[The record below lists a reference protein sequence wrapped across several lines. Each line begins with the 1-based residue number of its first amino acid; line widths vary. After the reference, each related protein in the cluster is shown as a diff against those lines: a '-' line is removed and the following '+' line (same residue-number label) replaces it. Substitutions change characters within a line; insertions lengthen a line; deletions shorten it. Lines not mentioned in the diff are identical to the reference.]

1 MKYKWI
7 VKNAYIN
14 FKLNNLYMLIN
25 PSHKIYLKK
34 DMCYCFEIYIKYR
47 IFNNCILVCDM
58 LDNWWKLISSTLHL
72 DKSHIKYNYLSNT
85 FIVSDFE
92 LGIKL
97 ESNLLTKFNFEFYNG
112 LILNQLSITNG
123 LSLKRENYN
132 KSLKFSNC
140 KFNKEFCIARIN
152 ISKQIVFE
160 NIYFLENVFIEWV
173 NFNENSC
180 LRFFKC
186 NFKKQCNFKYNI
198 FYNEIDF
205 LDIYAKELI
214 LEQNIFNKFLYIQ
227 NSTINNINL
236 WKNKFKNRC
245 YFMDSVFGNKNNE
258 NIKLNFSN
266 AHFEDNAYFNN
277 SEFYSYADFH
287 ECEFD
292 DIACFYGVKF
302 YKAPNFS
309 ACYFKEP
316 KAVNLINV
324 DIDKLDFKSV
334 EKYIEDNYK
343 DESYKNE
350 TKGIQDEKEIFKIQ
364 NEYRLRYAKNLKDS
378 FRVIK
383 DVLITQNN
391 TLEAQEW
398 HKLELY
404 AKEKELEIQLSKN
417 KNDNLKKESKNQ
429 VYNPKDYEKFNYSK
443 IISLIIFLL
452 KTIGYLSVN
461 ILIIIELVLVAP
473 FFTIMFYCVY
483 VVFFIYKILTFILKS
498 FYPLD
503 INKFIIFWRI
513 KFNKIKRKLI
523 VSGRKMLDFTLWFDC
538 VLLQVYRNT
547 SNHHTNFL
555 KILNFTIL
563 MISLY
568 AFMGFV
574 FSKTINFISSF
585 NSVSIIIANY
595 FILFALIMVF
605 FNVKRQL
612 YQQGSILFFGIF
624 GIFIILMMSF
634 LLPVYI
640 PTFCFLVYFASILFF
655 YLLFLCEIKLFVFIL
670 RLVAYGCLIVVIILK
685 PQLINPFVGIFSS
698 DKLYESQ
705 FEKSLND
712 LNASAIVNL
721 ASILQNDFNL
731 HLKDQ
736 NISFTELNSAKALI
750 MANKEKLKE
759 ILSKVYNDKYESDY
773 KKVLNELENNTSN
786 VKNII
791 EEIDNKNNNSVVSA
805 QLNKFLKLN
814 FSQEIDILYAIKSN
828 FSISEKLSPE
838 QMALFDQKDSQDKLK
853 SVLALLKFKS
863 SFEGILKIINQDEIT
878 ENTIKSTGVLYGII
892 LLLCIFSLQKTAR
905 KNSIVPS

>member
-1 MKYKWI
+1 MERNIHNIELEIPNSGIFIMGLENENLIISLDLAKFECKKKLNAGELAKPLHPYIIYEVLEKNNKNNFNDVKIIDKIEDENNIIYYFNFRLILKENEDNKNKEALKTLSFMQNFIPAYFFSYQIIGDSKAIPKNVLEYLKNRYGYEGKNYKSIFKKEVYINCNCFERLNFSHCEFESKVSLRFLKDNKYK
-7 VKNAYIN
+7 
-14 FKLNNLYMLIN
+14 
-25 PSHKIYLKK
+25 
-34 DMCYCFEIYIKYR
+34 
-47 IFNNCILVCDM
+47 
-58 LDNWWKLISSTLHL
+58 
-72 DKSHIKYNYLSNT
+72 
-85 FIVSDFE
+85 
-92 LGIKL
+92 
-97 ESNLLTKFNFEFYNG
+97 EFHNG
-112 LILNQLSITNG
+112 VD
-123 LSLKRENYN
+123 
-132 KSLKFSNC
+132 FSNC
-140 KFNKEFCIARIN
+140 IFKNEVDFSYFASGTPLPDNKYYNNAQNTLFKDCIFEN
-152 ISKQIVFE
+152 KVDFHNSKITN
-160 NIYFLENVFIEWV
+160 NIYFN
-173 NFNENSC
+173 
-180 LRFFKC
+180 
-186 NFKKQCNFKYNI
+186 
-198 FYNEIDF
+198 
-205 LDIYAKELI
+205 
-214 LEQNIFNKFLYIQ
+214 
-227 NSTINNINL
+227 
-236 WKNKFKNRC
+236 
-245 YFMDSVFGNKNNE
+245 
-258 NIKLNFSN
+258 N
-266 AHFEDNAYFNN
+266 AHFKDYV
-277 SEFYSYADFH
+277 DFH
-287 ECEFD
+287 ECEFEKT
-292 DIACFYGVKF
+292 ASFYGVRFEKV
-302 YKAPNFS
+302 PNFS

-316 KAVNLINV
+316 KAVNLTNV
-324 DIDKLDFKSV
+324 NIDKLDFKSL
-334 EKYIEDNYK
+334 EQYIEDNYK

-364 NEYRLRYAKNLKDS
+364 NEHQLRYAKNLKDS

-391 TLEAQEW
+391 KLEVQEW

-443 IISLIIFLL
+443 IIPLIIFLL
-452 KTIGYLSVN
+452 KIIGHLSVN
-461 ILIIIELVLVAP
+461 ILIFVELVLVAP

-483 VVFFIYKILTFILKS
+483 VVFFIYKILTFILKP

-523 VSGRKMLDFTLWFDC
+523 VSGRKMLDFTLWSDC

-574 FSKTINFISSF
+574 FSKTINFILSL
-585 NSVSIIIANY
+585 NSVSIIIASY
-595 FILFALIMVF
+595 IILLVFALMLV
-605 FNVKRQL
+605 NVKKQL
-612 YQQGSILFFGIF
+612 YQYAVILIFMLCGAFTISMILF
-624 GIFIILMMSF
+624 LSSE
-634 LLPVYI
+634 YI
-640 PTFCFLVYFASILFF
+640 SIFCFLIYFLGVLIFYLFF
-655 YLLFLCEIKLFVFIL
+655 ICKIKLFIFLVRFFAYMIFI
-670 RLVAYGCLIVVIILK
+670 ATIITK
-685 PQLINPFVGIFSS
+685 PQFINPFTGVFSS

-750 MANKEKLKE
+750 IANKEKLKE
-759 ILSKVYNDKYESDY
+759 ILSKVHNDKYVSDY

>member
-1 MKYKWI
+1 MERNIYEIELEIPNSGIFIMGLENENLIISLDLAKFECK
-7 VKNAYIN
+7 K
-14 FKLNNLYMLIN
+14 KLNAGELAKPLHPYIIYEVLEKNN
-25 PSHKIYLKK
+25 KNNFNGVKII
-34 DMCYCFEIYIKYR
+34 D
-47 IFNNCILVCDM
+47 
-58 LDNWWKLISSTLHL
+58 
-72 DKSHIKYNYLSNT
+72 
-85 FIVSDFE
+85 
-92 LGIKL
+92 
-97 ESNLLTKFNFEFYNG
+97 
-112 LILNQLSITNG
+112 
-123 LSLKRENYN
+123 KRENENNIIYYFNFRLILKENEDN
-132 KSLKFSNC
+132 KNKEALKTLSFMQNFIPAYFFSYQIIGDSKAIPKNVLEYLKNRYGYEGKNYKSIFKKEVYINCNCFERLNFSHCEFESKVSLRFLKDNKYKEFHNGVDFSNC
-140 KFNKEFCIARIN
+140 IFKNEVDFSYFASGTPLPDNKYYNNAQNTLFKDCIFEN
-152 ISKQIVFE
+152 KVDFHNSKITN
-160 NIYFLENVFIEWV
+160 NIYFN
-173 NFNENSC
+173 
-180 LRFFKC
+180 
-186 NFKKQCNFKYNI
+186 
-198 FYNEIDF
+198 
-205 LDIYAKELI
+205 
-214 LEQNIFNKFLYIQ
+214 
-227 NSTINNINL
+227 
-236 WKNKFKNRC
+236 
-245 YFMDSVFGNKNNE
+245 
-258 NIKLNFSN
+258 N
-266 AHFEDNAYFNN
+266 AHFKDYV
-277 SEFYSYADFH
+277 DFH
-287 ECEFD
+287 ECEFEKT
-292 DIACFYGVKF
+292 ASFYGVRFEKV
-302 YKAPNFS
+302 PNFS

-316 KAVNLINV
+316 KAVNLTNAN
-324 DIDKLDFKSV
+324 IDKLDFKSL
-334 EKYIEDNYK
+334 EQYIEDNYK

-364 NEYRLRYAKNLKDS
+364 NEHQLRYAKNLKDS

-391 TLEAQEW
+391 KLEVQEW

-443 IISLIIFLL
+443 IIPLIIFLL
-452 KTIGYLSVN
+452 KIIGHLSVN
-461 ILIIIELVLVAP
+461 ILIFVELVLVAP

-523 VSGRKMLDFTLWFDC
+523 VSGRKMLDFTLWSDC

-574 FSKTINFISSF
+574 FSKTINFILSF
-585 NSVSIIIANY
+585 NSVSIIIASY
-595 FILFALIMVF
+595 IILLVFALMLV
-605 FNVKRQL
+605 NVKKQL
-612 YQQGSILFFGIF
+612 YQYGVILIFMLCGAFTISMILF
-624 GIFIILMMSF
+624 LSSE
-634 LLPVYI
+634 YI
-640 PTFCFLVYFASILFF
+640 SIFCFLIYFLGVLIFYLFF
-655 YLLFLCEIKLFVFIL
+655 ICKIKLFIFLVRFFAYMIFI
-670 RLVAYGCLIVVIILK
+670 ATIITK
-685 PQLINPFVGIFSS
+685 PQFINPFTGVFSS
-698 DKLYESQ
+698 DKLYESK
-705 FEKSLND
+705 FEKRLND
-712 LNASAIVNL
+712 LNTSAIM
-721 ASILQNDFNL
+721 ILTDISQDNFNL
-731 HLKDQ
+731 PSKDQ
-736 NISFTELNSAKALI
+736 NISLTELNSAKALI
-750 MANKEKLKE
+750 IANKEKLKE
-759 ILSKVYNDKYESDY
+759 ILSKVYNDKYVSDY

-853 SVLALLKFKS
+853 SVLTLLKFKS
-863 SFEGILKIINQDEIT
+863 SFEGILEVINQDEIIQ
-878 ENTIKSTGVLYGII
+878 NIIKSTSVLYGII

>member
-1 MKYKWI
+1 TFIEQIKENIDETLLKKINKMKNFISFCCFSCEIAGDTTSISLSELENLKNSYGYEGKNYKSI
-7 VKNAYIN
+7 FKKEVYIN
-14 FKLNNLYMLIN
+14 YSCLERIVFSNCEFKSKISLHKIDN
-25 PSHKIYLKK
+25 SHKIAFCNGI
-34 DMCYCFEIYIKYR
+34 DFA
-47 IFNNCILVCDM
+47 NCIFEDDVNFKRFVSGTPLP
-58 LDNWWKLISSTLHL
+58 DN
-72 DKSHIKYNYLSNT
+72 KY
-85 FIVSDFE
+85 
-92 LGIKL
+92 
-97 ESNLLTKFNFEFYNG
+97 YNNERDT
-112 LILNQLSITNG
+112 I
-123 LSLKRENYN
+123 
-132 KSLKFSNC
+132 
-140 KFNKEFCIARIN
+140 
-152 ISKQIVFE
+152 FE
-160 NIYFLENVFIEWV
+160 N
-173 NFNENSC
+173 C
-180 LRFFKC
+180 
-186 NFKKQCNFKYNI
+186 
-198 FYNEIDF
+198 
-205 LDIYAKELI
+205 
-214 LEQNIFNKFLYIQ
+214 IFNK
-227 NSTINNINL
+227 
-236 WKNKFKNRC
+236 R
-245 YFMDSVFGNKNNE
+245 V
-258 NIKLNFSN
+258 
-266 AHFEDNAYFNN
+266 
-277 SEFYSYADFH
+277 DFH
-287 ECEFD
+287 NSKFVNSVYFTNSHFKDYVDFHACEFNK
-292 DIACFYGVKF
+292 IACFYGVTF
-302 YKAPNFS
+302 DKAPNFS

-334 EKYIEDNYK
+334 EKYIEDNY
-343 DESYKNE
+343 
-350 TKGIQDEKEIFKIQ
+350 QDETCENKQEITEEQRNNNCK
-364 NEYRLRYAKNLKDS
+364 LKCAKHLKDS

-443 IISLIIFLL
+443 IIPLIIFLL
-452 KTIGYLSVN
+452 KIIGHLSVN
-461 ILIIIELVLVAP
+461 ILIFVELVLVAP

-523 VSGRKMLDFTLWFDC
+523 VSGRKMLDFTLWSDC

-574 FSKTINFISSF
+574 FSKTINFILSF
-585 NSVSIIIANY
+585 NSVSIIIASY
-595 FILFALIMVF
+595 IILLVFALMLV
-605 FNVKRQL
+605 NVKKQL
-612 YQQGSILFFGIF
+612 YQYGVILIFMLCGAFTISMILF
-624 GIFIILMMSF
+624 LSSE
-634 LLPVYI
+634 YI
-640 PTFCFLVYFASILFF
+640 SIFCFLIYFLGVLIFYLFF
-655 YLLFLCEIKLFVFIL
+655 ICKIKLFIFLVRFFAYMIFI
-670 RLVAYGCLIVVIILK
+670 ATIITK
-685 PQLINPFVGIFSS
+685 PQFINPFTGVFSS

-750 MANKEKLKE
+750 IANKENL
-759 ILSKVYNDKYESDY
+759 
-773 KKVLNELENNTSN
+773 
-786 VKNII
+786 
-791 EEIDNKNNNSVVSA
+791 
-805 QLNKFLKLN
+805 LKLN
-814 FSQEIDILYAIKSN
+814 DANLNITKEVLG
-828 FSISEKLSPE
+828 EKYTEL
-838 QMALFDQKDSQDKLK
+838 
-853 SVLALLKFKS
+853 
-863 SFEGILKIINQDEIT
+863 LKIINQDKIT
-878 ENTIKSTGVLYGII
+878 ENTIKSTSVLYSII

>member
-1 MKYKWI
+1 MDLVSSFLSK
-7 VKNAYIN
+7 KNINNEEDIKFENYIKGEAKLNSEKQYIIESSCCFDGNKDN
-14 FKLNNLYMLIN
+14 FKRHYDENKILEIHLNNMVFEQYLSFHNVKKLSLIIDDN
-25 PSHKIYLKK
+25 VKFQRLHIFGCNELSLRINGRVKIIDK
-34 DMCYCFEIYIKYR
+34 ISI
-47 IFNNCILVCDM
+47 NNC
-58 LDNWWKLISSTLHL
+58 KFKQISINN
-72 DKSHIKYNYLSNT
+72 HIDGNIEFQKCEFNDFNLYGFSNATIKGT
-85 FIVSDFE
+85 FTFDFCE
-92 LGIKL
+92 IK
-97 ESNLLTKFNFEFYNG
+97 EKVNFMNFEF
-112 LILNQLSITNG
+112 
-123 LSLKRENYN
+123 EN
-132 KSLKFSNC
+132 KVS
-140 KFNKEFCIARIN
+140 
-152 ISKQIVFE
+152 
-160 NIYFLENVFIEWV
+160 
-173 NFNENSC
+173 
-180 LRFFKC
+180 FKM
-186 NFKKQCNFKYNI
+186 
-198 FYNEIDF
+198 
-205 LDIYAKELI
+205 
-214 LEQNIFNKFLYIQ
+214 
-227 NSTINNINL
+227 S
-236 WKNKFKNRC
+236 KFK
-245 YFMDSVFGNKNNE
+245 
-258 NIKLNFSN
+258 
-266 AHFEDNAYFNN
+266 DNVYFNN
-277 SEFYSYADFH
+277 SHFKDYADFH
-287 ECEFD
+287 ECEFEK
-292 DIACFYGVKF
+292 IACFYGVKF
-302 YKAPNFS
+302 YKTPNFS

-350 TKGIQDEKEIFKIQ
+350 TKGIQDKKEFFKIK
-364 NEYRLRYAKNLKDS
+364 NKHKLRYAKNLKDS

-759 ILSKVYNDKYESDY
+759 ILSKMYNDKYESDY

>member
-1 MKYKWI
+1 MERNIYEIELEIPNSGIFIMGLENENLIISLDLAKFEYK
-7 VKNAYIN
+7 K
-14 FKLNNLYMLIN
+14 KLNAGGLAKPLHPYI
-25 PSHKIYLKK
+25 IYEVLEK
-34 DMCYCFEIYIKYR
+34 
-47 IFNNCILVCDM
+47 NN
-58 LDNWWKLISSTLHL
+58 K
-72 DKSHIKYNYLSNT
+72 NT
-85 FIVSDFE
+85 FNDVKIIDKIE
-92 LGIKL
+92 DENNIIYH
-97 ESNLLTKFNFEFYNG
+97 FNFG
-112 LILNQLSITNG
+112 LILNTFIGENKDNKDKEALKALSFMQNFIPACFFSYQIIGDSKAIPKNVLEYLKNRYGYEGKNYKSIFKKEVYINCNCFERLNFSHCEFESKVSLRFLKDNKYKEFHNG
-123 LSLKRENYN
+123 VD
-132 KSLKFSNC
+132 FSNC
-140 KFNKEFCIARIN
+140 IFKNEVDFSYFASGTPLPNNKYYNNAQNTLFKDCIFEN
-152 ISKQIVFE
+152 KVDFHNSKITN
-160 NIYFLENVFIEWV
+160 NIYFN
-173 NFNENSC
+173 
-180 LRFFKC
+180 
-186 NFKKQCNFKYNI
+186 
-198 FYNEIDF
+198 
-205 LDIYAKELI
+205 
-214 LEQNIFNKFLYIQ
+214 
-227 NSTINNINL
+227 
-236 WKNKFKNRC
+236 
-245 YFMDSVFGNKNNE
+245 
-258 NIKLNFSN
+258 N
-266 AHFEDNAYFNN
+266 AHFKDYV
-277 SEFYSYADFH
+277 DFH
-287 ECEFD
+287 ECEFEKT
-292 DIACFYGVKF
+292 ASFYGVRFEKV
-302 YKAPNFS
+302 PNFS

-429 VYNPKDYEKFNYSK
+429 VYNPKDYEKINSSRLKTLKSKLMPLIFYSLLPMAHTLFLPFYLFCTIFIIIK
-443 IISLIIFLL
+443 IIT
-452 KTIGYLSVN
+452 K
-461 ILIIIELVLVAP
+461 ILIKISKL
-473 FFTIMFYCVY
+473 FYY
-483 VVFFIYKILTFILKS
+483 FYIS
-498 FYPLD
+498 FRPLEW
-503 INKFIIFWRI
+503 NKFIIFWKV
-513 KFNKIKRKLI
+513 KFNHCIKKLMTF
-523 VSGRKMLDFTLWFDC
+523 GRKMLDFTLWFDC
-538 VLLQVYRNT
+538 ILLQVYRNT

-670 RLVAYGCLIVVIILK
+670 RLAAYGCLIVVIILK

-698 DKLYESQ
+698 DKLYESK

-712 LNASAIVNL
+712 LNTSAIVNL

-750 MANKEKLKE
+750 IANKENL
-759 ILSKVYNDKYESDY
+759 
-773 KKVLNELENNTSN
+773 
-786 VKNII
+786 
-791 EEIDNKNNNSVVSA
+791 
-805 QLNKFLKLN
+805 LKLN
-814 FSQEIDILYAIKSN
+814 DANLNITKEVLG
-828 FSISEKLSPE
+828 EKYTEL
-838 QMALFDQKDSQDKLK
+838 
-853 SVLALLKFKS
+853 
-863 SFEGILKIINQDEIT
+863 LKIINQDKIT
-878 ENTIKSTGVLYGII
+878 ENTIKSTSVLYSII

>member
-685 PQLINPFVGIFSS
+685 PQLINPFVGIFHRINFM
-698 DKLYESQ
+698 K
-705 FEKSLND
+705 
-712 LNASAIVNL
+712 VNL
-721 ASILQNDFNL
+721 
-731 HLKDQ
+731 
-736 NISFTELNSAKALI
+736 
-750 MANKEKLKE
+750 
-759 ILSKVYNDKYESDY
+759 
-773 KKVLNELENNTSN
+773 KK
-786 VKNII
+786 
-791 EEIDNKNNNSVVSA
+791 
-805 QLNKFLKLN
+805 
-814 FSQEIDILYAIKSN
+814 
-828 FSISEKLSPE
+828 
-838 QMALFDQKDSQDKLK
+838 
-853 SVLALLKFKS
+853 
-863 SFEGILKIINQDEIT
+863 G
-878 ENTIKSTGVLYGII
+878 
-892 LLLCIFSLQKTAR
+892 
-905 KNSIVPS
+905 

>member
-1 MKYKWI
+1 DETLLKKINKMKNFISFCCFSCEIAGDTTSISLSELENLKNSYGYEGKNYKSI
-7 VKNAYIN
+7 FKKEVYIN
-14 FKLNNLYMLIN
+14 YSCLERIVFSNCEFKSKISLHKIDN
-25 PSHKIYLKK
+25 SHKIAFCNGI
-34 DMCYCFEIYIKYR
+34 DFA
-47 IFNNCILVCDM
+47 NCIFEDDVNFKRFVSGTPLP
-58 LDNWWKLISSTLHL
+58 DN
-72 DKSHIKYNYLSNT
+72 KY
-85 FIVSDFE
+85 
-92 LGIKL
+92 
-97 ESNLLTKFNFEFYNG
+97 YNNERDT
-112 LILNQLSITNG
+112 I
-123 LSLKRENYN
+123 
-132 KSLKFSNC
+132 
-140 KFNKEFCIARIN
+140 
-152 ISKQIVFE
+152 FE
-160 NIYFLENVFIEWV
+160 N
-173 NFNENSC
+173 C
-180 LRFFKC
+180 
-186 NFKKQCNFKYNI
+186 
-198 FYNEIDF
+198 
-205 LDIYAKELI
+205 
-214 LEQNIFNKFLYIQ
+214 IFNK
-227 NSTINNINL
+227 
-236 WKNKFKNRC
+236 R
-245 YFMDSVFGNKNNE
+245 V
-258 NIKLNFSN
+258 
-266 AHFEDNAYFNN
+266 
-277 SEFYSYADFH
+277 DFH
-287 ECEFD
+287 NSKFVNSVYFTNSHFKDYVDFHACEFNK
-292 DIACFYGVKF
+292 IACFYGVTF
-302 YKAPNFS
+302 DKAPNFS

-334 EKYIEDNYK
+334 EKYIEDNY
-343 DESYKNE
+343 
-350 TKGIQDEKEIFKIQ
+350 QDETCENKQEITEEQRNNNCK
-364 NEYRLRYAKNLKDS
+364 LKCAKHLKDS

-443 IISLIIFLL
+443 IIPLIIFLL
-452 KTIGYLSVN
+452 KIIGHLSVN
-461 ILIIIELVLVAP
+461 ILIFVELVLVAP

-523 VSGRKMLDFTLWFDC
+523 VSGRKMLDFTLWSDC

-574 FSKTINFISSF
+574 FSKTINFILSF
-585 NSVSIIIANY
+585 NSVSIIIASY
-595 FILFALIMVF
+595 IILLVFALMLV
-605 FNVKRQL
+605 NVKKQL
-612 YQQGSILFFGIF
+612 YQYGVILIFMLCGAFTISMILF
-624 GIFIILMMSF
+624 LSSE
-634 LLPVYI
+634 YI
-640 PTFCFLVYFASILFF
+640 SIFCFLIYFLGVLIFYLFF
-655 YLLFLCEIKLFVFIL
+655 ICKIKLFIFLVRFFAYMIFI
-670 RLVAYGCLIVVIILK
+670 ATIITK
-685 PQLINPFVGIFSS
+685 PQFINPFTGVFSS

-750 MANKEKLKE
+750 IANKENL
-759 ILSKVYNDKYESDY
+759 
-773 KKVLNELENNTSN
+773 
-786 VKNII
+786 
-791 EEIDNKNNNSVVSA
+791 
-805 QLNKFLKLN
+805 LKLN
-814 FSQEIDILYAIKSN
+814 DANLNITKEVLG
-828 FSISEKLSPE
+828 EKYTEL
-838 QMALFDQKDSQDKLK
+838 
-853 SVLALLKFKS
+853 
-863 SFEGILKIINQDEIT
+863 LKIINQDKIT
-878 ENTIKSTGVLYGII
+878 ENTIKSTSVLYSII

>member
-1 MKYKWI
+1 MKRNIYEIELEIPNSGIFIMSLENENLIISLNVVKFIEINAEKIATLDGKLDAGELAKPLNPYIIYKTLEENHKNNFNGVKIIDKIEEENNI
-7 VKNAYIN
+7 VYYFNFGLTLNTFIEQIKENIDETLLKKINKMKNFISFCCFSYEIAGDTTSISLSELENLKNSYGYEGKNYKSIFKKEVYIN
-14 FKLNNLYMLIN
+14 YSCLERIVFSNCEFKSKISLHKIDN
-25 PSHKIYLKK
+25 SHKIAFCNGI
-34 DMCYCFEIYIKYR
+34 DFA
-47 IFNNCILVCDM
+47 NCIFEDDVNFKRFVSGTPLP
-58 LDNWWKLISSTLHL
+58 DN
-72 DKSHIKYNYLSNT
+72 KY
-85 FIVSDFE
+85 
-92 LGIKL
+92 
-97 ESNLLTKFNFEFYNG
+97 YNNERDT
-112 LILNQLSITNG
+112 I
-123 LSLKRENYN
+123 
-132 KSLKFSNC
+132 
-140 KFNKEFCIARIN
+140 
-152 ISKQIVFE
+152 FE
-160 NIYFLENVFIEWV
+160 N
-173 NFNENSC
+173 C
-180 LRFFKC
+180 
-186 NFKKQCNFKYNI
+186 
-198 FYNEIDF
+198 
-205 LDIYAKELI
+205 
-214 LEQNIFNKFLYIQ
+214 IFNK
-227 NSTINNINL
+227 
-236 WKNKFKNRC
+236 R
-245 YFMDSVFGNKNNE
+245 V
-258 NIKLNFSN
+258 
-266 AHFEDNAYFNN
+266 
-277 SEFYSYADFH
+277 DFH
-287 ECEFD
+287 NSKFVNSVYFTNSHFKDYVDFHACEFNK
-292 DIACFYGVKF
+292 IACFYGVTF
-302 YKAPNFS
+302 DKAPNFS

-334 EKYIEDNYK
+334 EKYIEDNY
-343 DESYKNE
+343 
-350 TKGIQDEKEIFKIQ
+350 QDETCENKQEITEEQRNNNCK
-364 NEYRLRYAKNLKDS
+364 LKCAKHLKDS

-443 IISLIIFLL
+443 IIPLIIFLL
-452 KTIGYLSVN
+452 KIIGHLSVN
-461 ILIIIELVLVAP
+461 ILIFVELVLVAP

-523 VSGRKMLDFTLWFDC
+523 VSGRKMLDFTLWSDC

-574 FSKTINFISSF
+574 FSKTINFILSF
-585 NSVSIIIANY
+585 NSVSIIIASY
-595 FILFALIMVF
+595 IILLVFALMLV
-605 FNVKRQL
+605 NVKKQL
-612 YQQGSILFFGIF
+612 YQYGVILIFMLCGAFTISMILF
-624 GIFIILMMSF
+624 LSSE
-634 LLPVYI
+634 YI
-640 PTFCFLVYFASILFF
+640 SIFCFLIYFLGVLIFYLFF
-655 YLLFLCEIKLFVFIL
+655 ICKIKLFIFLVRFFAYMIFI
-670 RLVAYGCLIVVIILK
+670 ATIITK
-685 PQLINPFVGIFSS
+685 PQFINPFTGVFSS

-750 MANKEKLKE
+750 IANKENL
-759 ILSKVYNDKYESDY
+759 
-773 KKVLNELENNTSN
+773 
-786 VKNII
+786 
-791 EEIDNKNNNSVVSA
+791 
-805 QLNKFLKLN
+805 LKLN
-814 FSQEIDILYAIKSN
+814 DANLNITKEVLG
-828 FSISEKLSPE
+828 EKYTEL
-838 QMALFDQKDSQDKLK
+838 
-853 SVLALLKFKS
+853 
-863 SFEGILKIINQDEIT
+863 LKIINQDKIT
-878 ENTIKSTGVLYGII
+878 ENTIKSTSVLYSII